1 MIEGFVDVSL
11 LEECLAN
18 EKVVLELVRKCS
30 RITEELPVSY
40 DLAQPFNSKRSEYGE
55 KDEKDQCCQELEQFG
70 DIK

>member
-1 MIEGFVDVSL
+1 MLL

-18 EKVVLELVRKCS
+18 EKLALELARKCS
-30 RITEELPVSY
+30 CLTKELPESY
-40 DLAQPFNSKRSEYGE
+40 HLAQPFNDKRSEYGE